1 MSYVGK
7 WVFHS
12 IGTVADSDEMVYLG
26 AEDYLKSPM
35 PYIDETDEEAVS
47 DELRERKT
55 MIGMQ
60 IEICEDGKLYM
71 LMPLPEDATKEEID
85 AAVASGEISMRG
97 GMIAGGTESWEER
110 DGVLWYTTDLS
121 EDGWTKGSDEDGFV
135 CFMTVRFVKAD

>member
-1 MSYVGK
+1 MRYVGK

-12 IGTVADSDEMVYLG
+12 IGAVTDSDEMVYLST
-26 AEDYLKSPM
+26 EDFLKSPM
-35 PYIDETDEEAVS
+35 PYIDETDEEAVAN
-47 DELRERKT
+47 ELRERKN